1 MNDNELEQVIH
12 QTADNT
18 TEPIL
23 YQLSNKQ
30 EIPTYE
36 NTLPIHRKI
45 YDKANMEMY
54 ELYLQIKELN
64 PECELVGIKTDCL
77 VFNNITD
84 EPPIS
89 NKWGGIKKCDVPL
102 IKECTVNQEPKI
114 RTDTYEPTNKTWNII
129 KPDDAE
135 NHIDNGYL
143 VIGKA
148 GTGKTFELNRIKEI
162 LIKNE
167 TVREFIT
174 ACPTHKACKL
184 INGVTIHKENTKP

>member
-64 PECELVGIKTDCL
+64 PNCELVGIKTDCL
-77 VFNNITD
+77 VFNNITN
-84 EPPIS
+84 EPPTS
-89 NKWGGIKKCDVPL
+89 NKWGGVQKCDVPL
-102 IKECTVNQEPKI
+102 IKECTVNQEPKRRI
-114 RTDTYEPTNKTWNII
+114 DTYDLYPAPLIVTSDSE
-129 KPDDAE
+129 AE
-135 NHIDNGYL
+135 I
-143 VIGKA
+143 
-148 GTGKTFELNRIKEI
+148 TELRLSSNPSISV
-162 LIKNE
+162 L
-167 TVREFIT
+167 
-174 ACPTHKACKL
+174 
-184 INGVTIHKENTKP
+184 